1 MEIIVLIIIIVAAL
15 VSKSGK
21 NGQPGRNAGG
31 TRTVNGRTRITTPA
45 APAESVRAAH
55 VARAAKA
62 RPRVVAAQP
71 RVATPIAPTL
81 GEATAG
87 GASLAEAD
95 RLVPEPLIAA
105 GLSEGESTM
114 PWEIPDEEGCV
125 GGSMAHEHTEGESA
139 EEHGAHIEEMRLRD
153 AQEEESARAALG
165 EIDAQA
171 LRRAVIAAEVLGR
184 PKALKRR

>member
-1 MEIIVLIIIIVAAL
+1 MKGIDISRAYWEQHGLPMV
-15 VSKSGK
+15 K
-21 NGQPGRNAGG
+21 GQFPD
-31 TRTVNGRTRITTPA
+31 
-45 APAESVRAAH
+45 
-55 VARAAKA
+55 
-62 RPRVVAAQP
+62 
-71 RVATPIAPTL
+71 L
-81 GEATAG
+81 
-87 GASLAEAD
+87 L
-95 RLVPEPLIAA
+95 PLIAA
-105 GLSEGESTM
+105 GLSEGESAM

-139 EEHGAHIEEMRLRD
+139 EEHGAHIEQMRLRD